1 MPIISKKKPPPTD
14 RQDSRLEADYIRS
27 QGNAGLGGRL
37 RRVSERIDREASAV
51 YAHAGVHFEQRWMG
65 VVRLLAERGEM
76 TVGELAQ
83 ALVITQP
90 SVSQTLRSL
99 QSAKLVS
106 EKSDGR
112 DARRRIQRLTR
123 TGLAFVARV
132 RPIWAALMAVGSDLD
147 KEGIDLITPLDRLE
161 RMLDQESLYERALRF
176 LAGGPVQDSHDVAK

>member
-1 MPIISKKKPPPTD
+1 VAAAKRKTRRIESS
-14 RQDSRLEADYIRS
+14 DSQFERDYIRS
-27 QGNAGLGGRL
+27 QGNAGLGARL

-99 QSAKLVS
+99 QSANLVS
-106 EKSDGR
+106 ERADGR

-123 TGLAFVARV
+123 TGRGFVAKV

-147 KEGIDLITPLDRLE
+147 REGIDLITPLDRVE
-161 RMLDQESLYERALRF
+161 RMLDQKSLYERALGY
-176 LAGGPVQDSHDVAK
+176 LAGSSVQDCHDLAD